1 MMRTLIMMS
10 MIALVMGA
18 CSDKSTQPGSA
29 IPDAQLQALEK
40 ARSLEAQLKKHHDEA
55 HKQLDQE

>member
-1 MMRTLIMMS
+1 MMS
-10 MIALVMGA
+10 MIALVIGA